1 MTCIDRWNRDV
12 THLDD
17 LSTVLNQKN
26 ESEDPYKRAALHIEQ
41 RIARRNI
48 AMPLYRVL
56 LNGNNNFPVLKYHV
70 RANIDNLKTIHDRLY
85 YINYEGVE
93 KDCMK
98 RSAEIILELYAKL
111 GSEGL

>member
-1 MTCIDRWNRDV
+1 MTCIERWDRDV

-17 LSTVLNQKN
+17 LCTVLNQKN

-41 RIARRNI
+41 RIAKRNI

-70 RANIDNLKTIHDRLY
+70 SASIDNLKKIHDCIY
-85 YINYEGVE
+85 HVNYESVE
-93 KDCMK
+93 KECMK

-111 GSEGL
+111 GREGL